1 MIPLSPIPKAEEDRL
16 KTFTERSEFVLDMRR
31 NFCEDRTLD
40 EAVLFQ
46 FAQLQGQHPLRA
58 VGKKTSKFSEPV
70 RSLREPIE
78 DDALPAAT
86 NYGQGRFNSAAALF
100 LTPLLH

>member
-1 MIPLSPIPKAEEDRL
+1 MIAFAPISKTKEDRL
-16 KTFTERSEFVLDMRR
+16 ESLPERSELVLDMWRD
-31 NFCEDRTLD
+31 FCKDRTLD
-40 EAVLFQ
+40 EAILFE

-58 VGKKTSKFSEPV
+58 IGKKTSKLSKPV

-86 NYGQGRFNSAAALF
+86 NYGQRRFNSAAALF
-100 LTPLLH
+100 LTSVLH